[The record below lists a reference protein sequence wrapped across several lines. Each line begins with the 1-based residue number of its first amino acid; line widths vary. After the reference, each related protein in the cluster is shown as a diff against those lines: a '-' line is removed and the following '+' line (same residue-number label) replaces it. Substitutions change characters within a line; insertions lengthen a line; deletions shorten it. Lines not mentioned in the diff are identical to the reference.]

1 MKKLASTNES
11 FYAEALVKI
20 KHFLSE
26 NSPNSDLAHFFLSIE
41 NLFEIKSPFSRH
53 LMVNGSYRL
62 ETIFAYPPIHIP
74 PLFALC
80 LARFS

>member
-1 MKKLASTNES
+1 MLD
-11 FYAEALVKI
+11 FWQQI

-26 NSPNSDLAHFFLSIE
+26 NAPDSDLAHLLKIE

-62 ETIFAYPPIHIP
+62 ETIFEYPPTHIP

-80 LARFS
+80 LDLVSVDEID